1 MFCDLSG
8 STSLAERLDAESL
21 RRVVSRYYE
30 EMKAVVERHGG
41 TAAFSGDAVIGAFG
55 LPALHEDD
63 ALRAVRAAAEMRS
76 ALDRL
81 NTELCRSWDVKLD
94 IRIGVNTGEVIAG
107 DPGYTVSMVA
117 ADAFNVCARLEQA
130 AQPGEILI
138 GDSTHRLVR
147 NAVHSKPVAP
157 LDVRGK
163 ARPVHAHRLL
173 EVTDT
178 LPGAVRDLSAPV
190 VGRERELQ
198 RLVQTFERTVQNG
211 SCELV
216 LLMGEAGIGKS
227 RLAHELT
234 DVLGMD
240 AQVLSGR
247 CLSYG
252 DGITFWPLAEM
263 VRDAAGVADDDSP
276 DEVVRKIAA
285 LAEPHPDAE
294 DVATHVAGA
303 IGASESPSDREG
315 IFWAVRT
322 LLHVL
327 ADRQPLLILLED
339 LHWGELTLIELVDDL
354 VRRSPHP
361 IMVLGV
367 GRPELLD
374 RSELQSADLVEL
386 GPLTAPQGGD
396 LVANFLGPAHVA
408 GDQLERIVAVAQGNP
423 LFLEELLRMLIDEGA
438 LHREDG
444 SWGLAPEFREVSIPP
459 TIQGLLGA
467 RLDRLEPDQ
476 RKVLERASLIG
487 EEFWPAALG
496 HLMPEMVPLELGT
509 CLAALVGKGLVQP
522 GGTPFGRQ
530 PAFHFAHILMSDEA
544 YEQLLKE
551 DRAALHEQ
559 LARWV
564 EQHVG
569 ERAGEYGEILGYH
582 LERAARCRGELSPF
596 DDQAAGLARNAAGWL
611 TAAGQK
617 ALARGDMPAAANL
630 LERAA
635 SLLPSGDQERHQLLP
650 KLGMALAETGNK
662 ARADELFVEWI
673 DAEQRGRS
681 LLVYRDGDGHQRV
694 FDLDAAASHVT
705 IGRRTSNDL
714 ALGWDTEVSREHAVL
729 DRENGDWMLTDEG
742 SSRNGSYVNGDRIA
756 GRRQLEDGDVLRFGH
771 SAVLFRAGVQRRPAR
786 ARTRDTTAGEGSVL
800 PRATPGPPA

>member
-1 MFCDLSG
+1 LSG

-63 ALRAVRAAAEMRS
+63 ALRAVRAAAEMRT

-81 NTELCRSWDVKLD
+81 NTELCRSWDVQLD
-94 IRIGVNTGEVIAG
+94 MRIGVNTGEVIAG

-130 AQPGEILI
+130 AQLGEILI

-147 NAVHSKPVAP
+147 DAVHSEPVDP

-190 VGRERELQ
+190 VGRERELE
-198 RLVQTFERTVQNG
+198 RLVQTFERTVKNG

-216 LLMGEAGIGKS
+216 LLMGDAGIGKS

-234 DVLGMD
+234 EVLGMD
-240 AQVLSGR
+240 AQVLRGR

-285 LAEPHPDAE
+285 LTAPHPDAE
-294 DVATHVAGA
+294 DVATRVAGA
-303 IGASESPSDREG
+303 IGATESPSDREG

-354 VRRSPHP
+354 VRRSQHP
-361 IMVLGV
+361 IMVVGV

-374 RSELQSADLVEL
+374 RPELQSADLVEL
-386 GPLTAPQGGD
+386 GPLTAPQGRD

-408 GDQLERIVAVAQGNP
+408 GDQLARMVAVAQGNP

-438 LHREDG
+438 LRREDG
-444 SWGLAPEFREVSIPP
+444 SWGLAPEFREVAIPP

-467 RLDRLEPDQ
+467 RLDRLEPEQ
-476 RKVLERASLIG
+476 RKVLERASLVG
-487 EEFWPAALG
+487 EEFWPAALA
-496 HLMPEMVPLELGT
+496 HLMPEMAPLELGT

-522 GGTPFGRQ
+522 GGTPFARQ
-530 PAFHFAHILMSDEA
+530 PAFHFAHILMRDVA

-559 LARWV
+559 LAMWV

-596 DDQAAGLARNAAGWL
+596 DEQAAVLARNAAGWL

-635 SLLPSGDQERHQLLP
+635 SLLPPEDHERHQLLP

-681 LLVYRDGDGHQRV
+681 LLVYRDADGHQRV

-742 SSRNGSYVNGDRIA
+742 SSRNGSYVNGDRIV
-756 GRRQLEDGDVLRFGH
+756 GRRRLEDGDVLRFGQ

-786 ARTRDTTAGEGSVL
+786 ARTRETTAAEGSVL
-800 PRATPGPPA
+800 PRATPGAPA